1 MQCLTA
7 GRHSPSCRIAKP
19 PPEHSWVA
27 VPAHHLSRRSD
38 QFRVPS
44 QACLGFT
51 LIELLVAIS
60 VIGILIGLLLP
71 AVQAAREA
79 ARLVQCKNNLKQV
92 ALACHNYETAFN
104 VLPGYG
110 GEAGG
115 FLIRQLPGHTRT
127 TQGGGNWITQS
138 LPFMERNT
146 LAQQIGSLASHR
158 SPHTVPN
165 VEEAVS
171 SPVEGLICPT
181 RRRVKSYPL
190 QSPYRERY
198 GSRGART
205 DYAMNGGAA
214 EVLVGANQNI
224 NDAPAIEIKHDGT
237 WSYGRRTPTS
247 KIQDGLSNTYLVGEK
262 AMDLNK
268 LSSANGF
275 GDRAPIAGYHN
286 SPISTHSY
294 VRFAARSP
302 RMDSRDNCLEC
313 HDFGSTHHAGWN
325 AAFADGRVELM
336 TYSMDLLI
344 HRMHA
349 SVSGRETSP

>member
-1 MQCLTA
+1 MPANPLSLRPDRSGLRTA
-7 GRHSPSCRIAKP
+7 T
-19 PPEHSWVA
+19 A
-27 VPAHHLSRRSD
+27 V
-38 QFRVPS
+38 
-44 QACLGFT
+44 GFT
-51 LIELLVAIS
+51 LIELLVAIA

-92 ALACHNYETAFN
+92 ALACHNYETAFK

-127 TQGGGNWITQS
+127 RQGGGNWITQA
-138 LPFMERNT
+138 LPFMERKT
-146 LAQQIGSLASHR
+146 LAEQIGSLASHQ
-158 SPHTVPN
+158 SPATVPN
-165 VEEAVS
+165 VQEAVS
-171 SPVEGLICPT
+171 APVEGLICPT

-205 DYAMNGGAA
+205 DYAMNGGSA
-214 EVLVGANQNI
+214 EVLVSANQNV

-237 WSYGRRTPTS
+237 WSFGRRTPTS
-247 KIQDGLSNTYLVGEK
+247 KIKDGLSNTYLIGEK

-268 LSSANGF
+268 LSTADGF
-275 GDRAPIAGYHN
+275 GDRAPIAGYHDT
-286 SPISTHSY
+286 PISTHSY

-302 RMDSRDNCLEC
+302 KMDSRDNCLEC

-336 TYSMDLLI
+336 TYSLDLLI

-349 SVSGRETSP
+349 SGGEISP